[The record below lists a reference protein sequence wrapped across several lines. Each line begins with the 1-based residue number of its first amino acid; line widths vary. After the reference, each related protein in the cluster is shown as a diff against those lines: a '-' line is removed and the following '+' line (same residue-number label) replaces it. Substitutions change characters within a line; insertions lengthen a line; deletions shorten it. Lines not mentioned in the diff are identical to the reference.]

1 MHNFFDALPPEIRE
15 AIDAVSAYKTVA
27 EGEMVLRCG
36 APTGRLFQV
45 CEGSVMVCVS
55 DHQGRESVAAFLKAG
70 DWIGL
75 SEMFTGLPS
84 MSDVVATAPS
94 RLRTIK
100 QPDFD
105 ALLDRFPTL
114 TRELLRVMSL
124 RFALM
129 YYVEVDRNALTLKE
143 RVLKTLYMLSFS
155 HGKRSAA
162 STDIVIEMSQE
173 ALSKLLGASRQ
184 NLNRALKELEREQL
198 LAVGYGAIHLPGLE
212 AIRQHYPYLVD
223 VAQPA
228 PAYGGTPHSPPSV

>member
-1 MHNFFDALPPEIRE
+1 
-15 AIDAVSAYKTVA
+15 
-27 EGEMVLRCG
+27 
-36 APTGRLFQV
+36 
-45 CEGSVMVCVS
+45 
-55 DHQGRESVAAFLKAG
+55 
-70 DWIGL
+70 
-75 SEMFTGLPS
+75 
-84 MSDVVATAPS
+84 
-94 RLRTIK
+94 
-100 QPDFD
+100 
-105 ALLDRFPTL
+105 
-114 TRELLRVMSL
+114 MSL

-155 HGKRSAA
+155 HGKRSGA

-228 PAYGGTPHSPPSV
+228 PAYGGTPHAAPTA